1 MKCSFSKIS
10 LLVFLLFAM
19 GDFLIFAERTHI
31 VEKGDTLYSISRK
44 YNVKVDEIKSLNGFS
59 DNNISVGQKIK
70 IPGADSKTPAV
81 SKSAQKQIVE
91 THTVEKGDTLYSI
104 SRKYGLTVEQVKA
117 FNGLSGNDLKVG
129 QVLKLS
135 EKELASA
142 TSKAEPQKP
151 EEKKNVVTDSGVKS
165 TASLSSSP
173 AANENSS
180 KKTSTDG
187 VYVVQKGDTWSGIA
201 HDFGF
206 SIAELQ
212 NMNKVDSDSVLKIGQ
227 KLKISNVPDLKE
239 NDPHKYLTKKGDA
252 SLVWPVKTSDVT
264 YVKGKVSGVNL
275 SARTNENVTS
285 IMAGTVMFC
294 GAYRGFGNVIFI
306 QSKTGHIYAY
316 SGLGNISVSKGQYV
330 DTGAKIGTAGVD
342 MYSQKSQISLMVFQN
357 GQPIDP
363 AKAPRG

>member
-1 MKCSFSKIS
+1 MKCSFSKVSFFI
-10 LLVFLLFAM
+10 FILFAL
-19 GDFLIFAERTHI
+19 GDSVLFAEKTHI

-59 DNNISVGQKIK
+59 DNNISVGQKLR
-70 IPGADSKTPAV
+70 IPGNDSSQ
-81 SKSAQKQIVE
+81 SKSAQKTVAE
-91 THTVEKGDTLYSI
+91 THTVQKGETLYSI
-104 SRKYGLTVEQVKA
+104 SRKYGLSVEQVKA
-117 FNGLSGNDLKVG
+117 FNGLSGNELKVG
-129 QVLKLS
+129 QVLKLNADAVAS
-135 EKELASA
+135 SKTEK
-142 TSKAEPQKP
+142 
-151 EEKKNVVTDSGVKS
+151 TD
-165 TASLSSSP
+165 
-173 AANENSS
+173 S
-180 KKTSTDG
+180 KKTESSQKSEPNKKENENPSPSPVANEKPAPSKSVDG
-187 VYVVQKGDTWSGIA
+187 IYVVQKGDTWSGIA
-201 HDFGF
+201 HDFGL

-212 NMNKVDSDSVLKIGQ
+212 NINKVDSDAVLKIGQ

-275 SARTNENVTS
+275 SARKDENVTS

-316 SGLGNISVSKGQYV
+316 SGLGNITVSKGQYV

-342 MYSQKSQISLMVFQN
+342 TYSQRSQISLMVFQN

>member
-1 MKCSFSKIS
+1 MKCSFSKVS
-10 LLVFLLFAM
+10 FFVFMLFAF
-19 GDFLIFAERTHI
+19 GDSIVFAEKTHV

-59 DNNISVGQKIK
+59 DNNISVGQKLK
-70 IPGADSKTPAV
+70 IPGNEPSQAKP
-81 SKSAQKQIVE
+81 AQKQVAT

-104 SRKYGLTVEQVKA
+104 SRKYGLSVEQVKA
-117 FNGLSGNDLKVG
+117 FNGLSGNELKVG
-129 QVLKLS
+129 QVLKL
-135 EKELASA
+135 
-142 TSKAEPQKP
+142 T
-151 EEKKNVVTDSGVKS
+151 
-165 TASLSSSP
+165 
-173 AANENSS
+173 ENSVASSKTEKTDS
-180 KKTSTDG
+180 KKTEASQTTSGKDKKETETPSASSAVSEKTVPPKSEDG
-187 VYVVQKGDTWSGIA
+187 IYVVQKGDTWSGIA
-201 HDFGF
+201 HDFGL

-212 NMNKVDSDSVLKIGQ
+212 NINKVDSDSVLKIGQ

-275 SARTNENVTS
+275 SARKDESVTS

-342 MYSQKSQISLMVFQN
+342 TYSQRSQISLMVFQN